1 MTLRPA
7 EAGEGLP
14 SELKG
19 LPSPHRAPSQPLS
32 SNGKGFARTR
42 RARSDF
48 WWLAAAALITALA
61 LLPLAGVVYF
71 ALRGSGDVWPNLIQN
86 VLPEALRVTLLLLLG
101 VGAMVAIIGVGTAWL
116 VTMFVF
122 PGRRIFEWALLLP
135 LAVPTYIVAYAYL
148 DVLHPIGPVQSTLRA
163 LLGIARPRDLWFP
176 EIRTLHGCIFLLGV
190 VLYPYVYLPVRA
202 LFLMQS
208 AATLEVARTLG
219 ANRIKVFFRVAV
231 PLARP
236 AIAIGVSLALME
248 ALNDIGASEFLGVRT
263 LTVAIYTTWTVRMSV
278 EGAAEIA
285 LVMLAFV
292 FALIL
297 FERWVRRNRRYS
309 SHAKRLHTPVPQP
322 LGPFAAAGATL
333 ACSAPIVFGFLVPG
347 SYLVFSSWRRFQAAG
362 LPSALGGWIEN
373 SVMLAAL
380 TTISAIIVSL
390 VLVYSVRL
398 TKNPAAPVLVRL
410 ASIGYAVPGTV
421 LAVGLLVPLASLDN
435 AVDAAMRSSF
445 GISTGLVLTGSG
457 AALILAYVIRF
468 LAISTGGI
476 EAGLAKVS
484 PHLDMAARSL
494 GSRPAKVLVRIHL
507 PLIAPA
513 IAAAAAL
520 VFVDVMKE
528 LPATLLL
535 QPFNFTTLATALYGE
550 AKRGTYEDGAI
561 AALAIVLVGL
571 IPVIVLAR
579 VNAGMA
585 PPRRSSS
592 AGQSSELGAHL

>member
-1 MTLRPA
+1 
-7 EAGEGLP
+7 
-14 SELKG
+14 
-19 LPSPHRAPSQPLS
+19 
-32 SNGKGFARTR
+32 
-42 RARSDF
+42 
-48 WWLAAAALITALA
+48 LIAALA
-61 LLPLAGVVYF
+61 LLPIAGIVFFAVRGSGEVWPHLIRNVLPHALRTTIILLAGVGSLV
-71 ALRGSGDVWPNLIQN
+71 AL
-86 VLPEALRVTLLLLLG
+86 
-101 VGAMVAIIGVGTAWL
+101 IGVGTAWL
-116 VTMFVF
+116 ITMFRF
-122 PGRRIFEWALLLP
+122 PGKRIFEWALLLP
-135 LAVPTYIVAYAYL
+135 LAVPTYIVAFAYL
-148 DVLHPIGPVQSTLRA
+148 DVMHPTGPVQTTLRE
-163 LLGIARPRDLWFP
+163 LLGITRPRDLWFP
-176 EIRTLHGCIFLLGV
+176 EIRSLHGCIFLLGV

-219 ANRIKVFFRVAV
+219 ANRWRVFFRVAV

-236 AIAIGVSLALME
+236 AIVIGVSLALME
-248 ALNDIGASEFLGVRT
+248 ALNDIGASEFLGIRT

-285 LVMLAFV
+285 LIMLAVV
-292 FALIL
+292 FGLIL
-297 FERWVRRNRRYS
+297 FERWARRRQRFSAQARR
-309 SHAKRLHTPVPQP
+309 HLTPVPQDLP
-322 LGPFAAAGATL
+322 ALAAIGAMI
-333 ACSAPIVFGFLVPG
+333 ACFLPILFGFLVPA
-347 SYLVFSSWRRFQAAG
+347 SYLIFSSWRRYAVAG
-362 LPSALGGWIEN
+362 MPRALPEWIEN
-373 SVMLAAL
+373 SVTLAAAATL
-380 TTISAIIVSL
+380 AAILVSL

-398 TKNPAAPVLVRL
+398 SRNPAAPALVRV

-435 AVDAAMRSSF
+435 SVDAFMRATF
-445 GISTGLVLTGSG
+445 GISTGLILTGSG
-457 AALILAYVIRF
+457 AALVFAYVLRF
-468 LAISTGGI
+468 LAISAGGI

-494 GSRPAKVLVRIHL
+494 GSRPAKILATVHL

-513 IAAAAAL
+513 IAASAAL

-579 VNAGMA
+579 VNTGAILA
-585 PPRRSSS
+585 RRSSPE
-592 AGQSSELGAHL
+592 ARAEVGTHI